1 MTETPVCAQCGT
13 SGRAGAV
20 FCGACGSALPKPED
34 TRTGTLIAPT
44 PEFAKAPA
52 VPAAVT
58 TTWPEQSPQA
68 EAAAVVASP
77 PPVGSGETDS
87 VAAPVGGVLT
97 VFPWWQVIIFSIIS
111 YGVWTLYWFYC
122 TRKQV
127 SGLVET
133 NRDDPGI
140 QTFGYMVPIWQVWV
154 VRDLWRD
161 IDGVAQKAS
170 TVGINAKAYTIWF
183 AVCAY
188 GPIVFSLSAASDF
201 ISAAGLVVILIFY
214 FTTQS
219 RLVGALKALNSGV
232 TVNRRVTPWSA
243 VWAFGPIVLGVAVLV
258 LALM

>member
-52 VPAAVT
+52 VPAAVA

-68 EAAAVVASP
+68 EAGAVAASP

-87 VAAPVGGVLT
+87 VAAPVGGELS

-133 NRDDPGI
+133 NRHDPGI
-140 QTFGYMVPIWQVWV
+140 QTFAWLVPIWQVWV
-154 VRDLWRD
+154 VRDMWRD
-161 IDGVAQKAS
+161 IDGVAQKAR
-170 TVGINAKAYTIWF
+170 TEGINAQSYATWFWICTYIWF
-183 AVCAY
+183 VNY
-188 GPIVFSLSAASDF
+188 VGWI
-201 ISAAGLVVILIFY
+201 VILVFY
-214 FTTQS
+214 LITQS
-219 RLVGALKALNSGV
+219 RLMAALKALNSGV
-232 TVNRRVTPWSA
+232 TINRRVTPWSA
-243 VWAFGPIVLGVAVLV
+243 VWAFGPIVFYVVGSV
-258 LALM
+258 LASM